1 MSGLRGRLV
10 SLPTAGVLALTVALA
25 ALVGV
30 VGGGTLALWR
40 DVETVTAGMPAGV
53 VVFGVGTPGEP
64 GALADYAT
72 GPGDTVEL
80 TFGPAQAATLLAT
93 GSVAVPVQVDAL
105 SQGHRGLRYTVTP
118 HITGG
123 ILGESDVRLVKVAG
137 PAACTPTVAG
147 PEAGAS
153 TPVPADYSDTRRLTS
168 EYWCLVAAFD
178 PVQGTYD
185 STASVDA
192 GVATSGGSTS
202 QRVTVEDRWSA
213 SVGKARVPA
222 DEPTH
227 RLTFAFTTFRPGR

>member
-1 MSGLRGRLV
+1 VSGLRGRLV

-30 VGGGTLALWR
+30 VGGRTLALWR
-40 DVETVTAGMPAGV
+40 DVESVTAGMSAGV
-53 VVFGVGTPGEP
+53 VVFGVGAPGEA
-64 GALADYAT
+64 GTLADYAT

-80 TFGPAQAATLLAT
+80 AFGPVQAATLLET
-93 GSVAVPVQVDAL
+93 GSVAVAVQVDAL
-105 SQGHRGLRYTVTP
+105 SQGHRGLRYIVTP

-137 PAACTPTVAG
+137 PAACTSTVAG
-147 PEAGAS
+147 PDARES
-153 TPVPADYSDTRRLTS
+153 TPVPADYSDTRRLTT
-168 EYWCLVAAFD
+168 EYWCLVATFD

-202 QRVTVEDRWSA
+202 QRVTDEDRWSA
-213 SVGKARVPA
+213 SVGKPLVAA

-227 RLTFAFTTFRPGR
+227 RLTFTFTTFRPGR

>member
-30 VGGGTLALWR
+30 VGGRTLALWR
-40 DVETVTAGMPAGV
+40 DVESVTAGMSAGV
-53 VVFGVGTPGEP
+53 VVFGVGAPGEA
-64 GALADYAT
+64 GTLADYAT

-80 TFGPAQAATLLAT
+80 AFGPVQAATLLET
-93 GSVAVPVQVDAL
+93 GSVAVAVQVDAL
-105 SQGHRGLRYTVTP
+105 SQGHRGLRYIVTP

-137 PAACTPTVAG
+137 PAACTSTVAG
-147 PEAGAS
+147 PDARES
-153 TPVPADYSDTRRLTS
+153 TPVPADYSDTRRLTT
-168 EYWCLVAAFD
+168 EYWCLVATFD

-202 QRVTVEDRWSA
+202 QRVTDEDRWSA
-213 SVGKARVPA
+213 SVGKALVAA

-227 RLTFAFTTFRPGR
+227 RLTFTFTTFRPGR

>member
-1 MSGLRGRLV
+1 MSGLRDRVV

-53 VVFGVGTPGEP
+53 VVFGVGPPGEP
-64 GALADYAT
+64 GTLTDYAT
-72 GPGDTVEL
+72 GPGDTVDL
-80 TFGPAQAATLLAT
+80 TFGPAAAATLLAT

-105 SQGHRGLRYTVTP
+105 AQGHRGLRYTVTR
-118 HITGG
+118 HIAGG

-137 PAACTPTVAG
+137 PAACTTTVAG
-147 PEAGAS
+147 PAAGAS

-168 EYWCLVAAFD
+168 EYWCLVATFD

-185 STASVDA
+185 ATASVDA
-192 GVATSGGSTS
+192 GVATSGGATP
-202 QRVTVEDRWSA
+202 QRVTDEDRWSA
-213 SVGKARVPA
+213 SVGRALVPA

-227 RLTFAFTTFRPGR
+227 RLTFTFTTFRPGR